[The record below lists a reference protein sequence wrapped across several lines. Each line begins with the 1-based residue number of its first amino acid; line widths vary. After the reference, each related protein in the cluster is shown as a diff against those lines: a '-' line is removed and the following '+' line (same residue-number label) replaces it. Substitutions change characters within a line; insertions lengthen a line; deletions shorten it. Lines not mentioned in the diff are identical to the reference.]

1 MSAPEAI
8 RTLHGLYTEAMDA
21 AAWSAVGELF
31 ARGRLTGPD
40 GATVAE
46 GAAGV
51 QGLYSSMVRLHD
63 GSPRTRHVTANAV
76 IEVDGDTATSRSA
89 FVVHQQLEGLPL
101 QAICAGRYLDRFACT
116 DGAWHFVERQFFLDQ
131 VGDLS
136 GHLA

>member
-1 MSAPEAI
+1 MSAHEEI

-21 AAWSAVGELF
+21 ADWAAVGELF

-40 GATVAE
+40 GAVVAK
-46 GAAGV
+46 GSSGV
-51 QGLYSSMVRLHD
+51 RSLYSSMVRLHD

-76 IEVDGDTATSRSA
+76 VEADGDTASSRAA
-89 FVVHQQLEGLPL
+89 FVVHQQLEGGPL
-101 QAICAGRYLDRFACT
+101 QPICAGRYHDRFART
-116 DGAWHFVERQFFLDQ
+116 DGQWHFVERRFFLDQ